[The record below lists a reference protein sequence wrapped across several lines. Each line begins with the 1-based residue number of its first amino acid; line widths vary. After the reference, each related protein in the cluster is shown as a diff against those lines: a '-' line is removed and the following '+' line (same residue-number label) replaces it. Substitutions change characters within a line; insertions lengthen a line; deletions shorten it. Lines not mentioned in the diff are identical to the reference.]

1 MSKKI
6 IVGNKAIGKNCPTYI
21 IAEIGINHNGS
32 FELAK
37 QLIEESAAAGA
48 DAVKF
53 QKRDAESIMI
63 KSRLNENPVGYLS
76 KSVDD
81 ISTDQPEYGNWSYP
95 DHRVELTKKNFIDLK
110 KVADDEGIEFFASPW
125 DEPSLDF
132 LLEMDL
138 NILKIPSVEITN
150 LPFLEAFS
158 KTNVPIILS
167 TGTANMSDV
176 EKAVGIL
183 SKSKS
188 EIILLQC
195 TSAYPSEFK
204 DIDLN
209 VIQTFL
215 QKFDNIIGY
224 SGHEPGVHIPV
235 AAIAMG
241 ARVIEKHV
249 TLNKKMNGTDHAASI
264 DMQELNLMVKSI
276 REVEQAFGSFEKR
289 KFESENPLIGVLGK
303 SLVTTKAIKSGSIL
317 GKDMVTTKGPF
328 EGIPASEYDHYLGK
342 TLKIDKDQDEIL
354 LPEDFDQ

>member
-1 MSKKI
+1 MNTEI
-6 IVGNKAIGKNCPTYI
+6 TVGKRAIGKNCPTYV

-37 QLIEESAAAGA
+37 KLIKESAAAGA

-63 KSRLNENPVGYLS
+63 KSKLNPSPVGYLS

-95 DHRVELTKKNFIDLK
+95 DHRVELTKENFIDLK
-110 KVADDEGIEFFASPW
+110 TIADDEGVEFFASPW

-132 LLEMDL
+132 LLEMNL

-158 KTNVPIILS
+158 KTDLPIILS
-167 TGTANMSDV
+167 TGTANMKDV
-176 EKAVGIL
+176 EKAINVL
-183 SKSKS
+183 SKGKS
-188 EIILLQC
+188 EIMLLQC

-209 VIQTFL
+209 VIKTYL
-215 QKFDNIIGY
+215 EKFENIIGY
-224 SGHEPGVHIPV
+224 SGHEPGFHIPV
-235 AAIAMG
+235 AAVAMG
-241 ARVIEKHV
+241 ARIIEKHV
-249 TLNKKMNGTDHAASI
+249 TLNKEMNGTDHAASI
-264 DMQELNLMVKSI
+264 DMQELQIMIKSI
-276 REVEQAFGSFEKR
+276 REVEQALGSSEKR

-303 SLVTTKAIKSGSIL
+303 SLVSKKAIKSGSIL
-317 GKDMVTTKGPF
+317 KKDMVTTKGPF
-328 EGIPASEYDHYLGK
+328 QGIPASEYDLYMGK
-342 TLKIDKDQDEIL
+342 RLNTDKGPDETLF
-354 LPEDFDQ
+354 PEDFDQ